1 MRSRDVTGCANGAI
15 VSTHADKILAAV
27 ETDDGTSAL
36 TASWRRCMRVYRLDP
51 DGDKAPRTDLVAL
64 RDGCARNATLLD
76 IAASSLDQ
84 LFRMLSDDSST
95 FLTDCRGMLLDFRT
109 NRACDTWERRP
120 RDWYGTFYSE
130 DQIGTSSIG
139 TCLTEQRAVTI
150 RGGDH
155 FMTRYTDRASIAS
168 PLFGP
173 DGNLAGTLSLNQNA
187 GAHDARLDPFL
198 SIAVA
203 NFARRIEAEMF
214 ARAYPTTRL
223 ILASTK
229 GQASEA
235 LLAVDHD
242 DRVVGATRGARRL
255 LALHDDAIA
264 GAPNIDEVLDTS
276 RRNRGEILAE
286 AERRAIVRALSRVG
300 GNLSAAARAIGISR
314 STLYRKLAAYRI
326 APPPCRHE

>member
-1 MRSRDVTGCANGAI
+1 
-15 VSTHADKILAAV
+15 
-27 ETDDGTSAL
+27 
-36 TASWRRCMRVYRLDP
+36 MRVYGLDP
-51 DGDKAPRTDLVAL
+51 DCDDAPRTDLTAFQA
-64 RDGCARNATLLD
+64 GCARNAVLLD

-84 LFRMLSDDSST
+84 LFRMLGDTESST
-95 FLTDCRGMLLDFRT
+95 FLTDCCGLLLDLRT
-109 NRACDTWERRP
+109 NRSCETWGRRP
-120 RDWYGTFYSE
+120 QDWRGTFYSE
-130 DQIGTSSIG
+130 DQVGTSSIG
-139 TCLTEQRAVTI
+139 TCLAEQRAVII

-173 DGNLAGTLSLNQNA
+173 DGSLAGTLSINQNA
-187 GAHDARLDPFL
+187 GSHDARLDPFL

-214 ARAYPTTRL
+214 ARAYPTARL
-223 ILASTK
+223 VLASTK
-229 GQASEA
+229 GHASEA

-242 DRVVGATRGARRL
+242 DRVIGATRGARQL

-264 GAPNIDEVLDTS
+264 DAPNIDELLDTS
-276 RRNRGEILAE
+276 GRSCGDILAE

-314 STLYRKLAAYRI
+314 STLYRKLAAYQI
-326 APPPCRHE
+326 APPA